1 MLEFDHF
8 CEGQV
13 WVMSPRDR
21 RDRKLEIRVDDCELE
36 RLDELCFDLNL
47 SRSEVVREAIDAYY
61 MYHGG
66 RIDD

>member
-1 MLEFDHF
+1 MSSRDH
-8 CEGQV
+8 
-13 WVMSPRDR
+13 